1 MNRTSHEGGSNA
13 YDIRRRHSHRGVWSH
28 RLGSIA
34 VIYVCDGVTT
44 CTGSMIGVF
53 EEEGEYEYAS
63 YHHGESGDEE
73 HQLGSGVLYQ
83 PLDGE
88 TTSDGTTSSTVP
100 LCEAVVQGPCARSV
114 PDDHSPNVQ
123 SECNRTGQHCSGR
136 RSGPRKTVED
146 KKASC
151 SAIAASVEAPYIWD
165 PATWVP
171 AAVGIGLCQVF

>member
-1 MNRTSHEGGSNA
+1 VRYA
-13 YDIRRRHSHRGVWSH
+13 YGDNLRCAGRVLRS
-28 RLGSIA
+28 
-34 VIYVCDGVTT
+34 
-44 CTGSMIGVF
+44 F
-53 EEEGEYEYAS
+53 QEEGEYENAS

-83 PLDGE
+83 PIGGA

-100 LCEAVVQGPCARSV
+100 LCEAVAQGPCARSV

-136 RSGPRKTVED
+136 RGGPRKTVED

-171 AAVGIGLCQVF
+171 AAVGIGLCQIF